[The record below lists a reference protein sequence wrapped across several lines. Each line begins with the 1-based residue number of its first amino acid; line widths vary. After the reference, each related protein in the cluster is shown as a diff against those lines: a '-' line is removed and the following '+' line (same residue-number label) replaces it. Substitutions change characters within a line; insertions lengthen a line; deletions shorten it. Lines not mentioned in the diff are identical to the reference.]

1 MGKFN
6 KSLIQVGQFVFVQ
19 YSLILKQK
27 TKGEVERKT
36 PKKPLENINSF
47 LYKLWTLVNDE
58 SVSSI
63 YWSHDGEKVVIENP
77 TKFTAKVLVA
87 NDKQLFK
94 TKNIASF
101 IRQLNLYGFRR
112 VKESCGKIPL
122 IFKNE
127 FFKKGQPDLLG
138 QYS

>member
-1 MGKFN
+1 M
-6 KSLIQVGQFVFVQ
+6 
-19 YSLILKQK
+19 LKQK
-27 TKGEVERKT
+27 TKGEVEKYP

-47 LYKLWTLVNDE
+47 LRKLWTLVNDE

-112 VKESCGKIPL
+112 VRQSCGKIPL

-138 QYS
+138 WYL